1 MSIIALYKYENSHS
15 SITNNF
21 FNRKIK
27 KKNMRDNVTFGLIEI
42 D

>member
-27 KKNMRDNVTFGLIEI
+27 KKIWETTFGLIEI

>member
-27 KKNMRDNVTFGLIEI
+27 KKKYERPRYVWINRN
-42 D
+42 

>member
-27 KKNMRDNVTFGLIEI
+27 KKYERQRYVWINRN
-42 D
+42 